1 MFRNR
6 LSRQVISGIA
16 VALLLLCQGAGI
28 AHAGLPQAGT
38 NSASAVETCHG
49 TATSTGDTGST
60 YCTEQCPTL
69 RCSPES
75 ANPDIPAAADFPV
88 LMVRA
93 DFPAPVTPCAVL
105 RESRLFHPVSP
116 PLPIVL
122 CRLLN

>member
-6 LSRQVISGIA
+6 FSRQVISGIA

-28 AHAGLPQAGT
+28 AHAGLPQPGT
-38 NSASAVETCHG
+38 NSAVETCHG
-49 TATSTGDTGST
+49 AATSTGDTSSLH
-60 YCTEQCPTL
+60 CTEQCPTL
-69 RCSPES
+69 RNSPES
-75 ANPDIPAAADFPV
+75 ANPDIPAAADFPA
-88 LMVRA
+88 LTVRA
-93 DFPAPVTPCAVL
+93 DFPLPATPCAMP